1 MNKGI
6 FKRNSFN
13 SFDNKPTVSLFIV
26 FFANRSCYAR
36 HTVDVEVVVGKY
48 ILHKKK
54 KVIVL
59 DHF

>member
-54 KVIVL
+54 R
-59 DHF
+59 